1 MLLLVVVAT
10 VVVYAAGTTDIESGY
25 EDLLGHAFDC

>member
-1 MLLLVVVAT
+1 